1 MKVQTFDRGIMA
13 ALTDADKRAEITE
26 KAAADLQYVLE
37 DSQVPLDLQYRLV
50 QHYTTLKVFAAMADT
65 AADIRTAAQTDF
77 ALDPAASPEAR
88 ASAAKLVS
96 AWNLA
101 KDLAAKEKELFAE
114 SKILGAP
121 RILQH
126 SERQAMVHAV
136 ETAYGRL
143 QESEIPANEYIAV
156 KLEEV
161 ENGEPIASPLDEI
174 VSKQEKNTSSL
185 QTSLDADGHLRVTKV
200 KGKGK
205 MPEST
210 EDYRRVMKIEG
221 VTWLCLAAK
230 FKSKAWLQDLRLSD
244 FNRFVEYILGERVNG
259 IKTSVNGTTQPLR
272 PSWNIVLDY
281 EYKLRKEAFKL
292 VVRGKYTLKEALET
306 VVKDSELKESFFVTP
321 LTLTTHEPPAKFQR
335 GLGKGNHGNFSN
347 QNQGK
352 GKNSK
357 GKHSKKGKGKS
368 GYKGDTALV
377 SQTPDGRDICYA
389 FNAQGCAG
397 KCGRVHCCRVRGC
410 FGQHSAREHH
420 LHAKNRTKSPPK
432 TTTAE

>member
-1 MKVQTFDRGIMA
+1 MA

-143 QESEIPANEYIAV
+143 QESEIPAN

-185 QTSLDADGHLRVTKV
+185 QTSLDAAGHLRVTKV

-210 EDYRRVMKIEG
+210 ED
-221 VTWLCLAAK
+221 
-230 FKSKAWLQDLRLSD
+230 
-244 FNRFVEYILGERVNG
+244 
-259 IKTSVNGTTQPLR
+259 
-272 PSWNIVLDY
+272 
-281 EYKLRKEAFKL
+281 
-292 VVRGKYTLKEALET
+292 
-306 VVKDSELKESFFVTP
+306 
-321 LTLTTHEPPAKFQR
+321 
-335 GLGKGNHGNFSN
+335 
-347 QNQGK
+347 
-352 GKNSK
+352 
-357 GKHSKKGKGKS
+357 
-368 GYKGDTALV
+368 
-377 SQTPDGRDICYA
+377 
-389 FNAQGCAG
+389 
-397 KCGRVHCCRVRGC
+397 
-410 FGQHSAREHH
+410 
-420 LHAKNRTKSPPK
+420 
-432 TTTAE
+432 